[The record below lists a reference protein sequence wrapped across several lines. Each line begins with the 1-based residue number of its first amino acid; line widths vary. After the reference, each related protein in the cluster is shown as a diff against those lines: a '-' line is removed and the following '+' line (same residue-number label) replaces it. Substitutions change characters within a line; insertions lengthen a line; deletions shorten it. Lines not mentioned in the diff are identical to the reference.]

1 MLKEQKSHP
10 FPQTSPDTLGLTRAM
25 DNRAIGAIIAAVGV
39 AAAIGALAAAAGL
52 RFPFQGN
59 NQTAGQV
66 EASPE
71 TTQAQTNQQPA
82 QDLQA
87 QNNTQETQETAQ
99 APQTT
104 DTQTTTP
111 APETTEA
118 VPALW

>member
-1 MLKEQKSHP
+1 
-10 FPQTSPDTLGLTRAM
+10 M
-25 DNRAIGAIIAAVGV
+25 DNRAIGAIIAAVGI
-39 AAAIGALAAAAGL
+39 AAAVGALSAAAGL
-52 RFPFQGN
+52 RFPFQEN
-59 NQTAGQV
+59 ERTATQIESV
-66 EASPE
+66 PE
-71 TTQAQTNQQPA
+71 TTQEQTNQQPA
-82 QDLQA
+82 QGLQA